1 MTFLDPPYN
10 VKIDSVVGRGARRHR
25 EFAMASGEMDPDT
38 FVSFLSDSLGAAAR
52 FSMDGAVHF
61 ACMDWRHVGELVR
74 AGHIVYG
81 AMLNLIVWVKTNA
94 GQGSFYRSQHELI
107 GVFRVG
113 SGPYLNTIELGRH
126 GRNRSNV
133 WQHAGANTFRKGRLE
148 DLRGHPTVK
157 PVGMIADAIKDCTR
171 RGQIV
176 LDTFCG
182 SGATLL
188 AAERVGRQGRG
199 LEIDPA
205 YVDLAIRRWQ
215 SFTGRDALH
224 MESGLTFEEMRARRV
239 DAPSTTVDGPTT
251 GRPRAA
257 TTRTGR

>member
-1 MTFLDPPYN
+1 
-10 VKIDSVVGRGARRHR
+10 
-25 EFAMASGEMDPDT
+25 
-38 FVSFLSDSLGAAAR
+38 
-52 FSMDGAVHF
+52 
-61 ACMDWRHVGELVR
+61 
-74 AGHIVYG
+74 
-81 AMLNLIVWVKTNA
+81 
-94 GQGSFYRSQHELI
+94 
-107 GVFRVG
+107 
-113 SGPYLNTIELGRH
+113 
-126 GRNRSNV
+126 
-133 WQHAGANTFRKGRLE
+133 LE

-205 YVDLAIRRWQ
+205 FVDLAIRRWQ
-215 SFTGRDALH
+215 SFTGRDAVF
-224 MESGLTFEEMRARRV
+224 MESGLTFEEMGARRV
-239 DAPSTTVDGPTT
+239 DAPSPTVDGPTT